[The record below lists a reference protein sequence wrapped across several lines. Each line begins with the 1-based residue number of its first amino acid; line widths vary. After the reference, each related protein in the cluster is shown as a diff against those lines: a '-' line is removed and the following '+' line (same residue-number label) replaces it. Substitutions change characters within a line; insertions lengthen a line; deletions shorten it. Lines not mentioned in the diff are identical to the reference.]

1 MPTIAG
7 GRAEG
12 STQHP
17 GTARGRL
24 LLLDEPLS
32 LWGGSD
38 AETGRIVDPRHPQF
52 GEDMAGRIVLM
63 PEGRGSSSSSSVLVE
78 SVRRGVAPAAVVL
91 GRPDAIIALGA
102 IVAAELYGVSLPVI
116 AIDWPPEPP
125 PARGGTAGVVATW
138 DRAVFE
144 FETRRAGG

>member
-1 MPTIAG
+1 MPAIAG

-12 STQHP
+12 ATQCP
-17 GTARGRL
+17 GTARGPL

-38 AETGRIVDPRHPQF
+38 VETGRIVDARHPQF
-52 GEDMAGRIVLM
+52 GEEMAGRVVVM

-78 SVRRGVAPAAVVL
+78 CVRRGVAPAAIVL
-91 GRPDAIIALGA
+91 GRPDAVIALGA
-102 IVAAELYGVSLPVI
+102 IVAAELYGVALPVI
-116 AIDWPPEPP
+116 AIDWPPDPP
-125 PARGGTAGVVATW
+125 PARGGAAGVVATW

-144 FETRRAGG
+144 FETGTAR